1 MHAPTVRFVDRI
13 RLRRLRT
20 SSSHRRR
27 WPIVTPLLIAVGL
40 LMLPAFV
47 FPARAD
53 HVQPI
58 AASDPAAVI
67 AAYVAAVNARDL
79 EGILALYTDDAVHV
93 ALPTPD
99 GSAGV
104 CLGKEQF
111 RMFYEQG
118 VANGEQIA
126 VVDGTLAVADDR
138 VSFLSRLASDP
149 WRELGVDTLEATTEA
164 VVVDGQITTH
174 VVMLTPASVRELLAA
189 LGTIPASS
197 PQVAIPHGVHL
208 GTAR

>member
-1 MHAPTVRFVDRI
+1 MNAKSI
-13 RLRRLRT
+13 RLVDSLHLHRPRT
-20 SSSHRRR
+20 RSATQRR
-27 WPIVTPLLIAVGL
+27 WPVFAPLLIAVGL

-47 FPARAD
+47 LPTRAD

-58 AASDPAAVI
+58 EGSDPAAVV

-104 CLGKEQF
+104 CRGKEQF

-118 VANGEQIA
+118 VANGDQIEM
-126 VVDGTLAVADDR
+126 VDGTLAVADDR

-149 WRELGVDTLEATTEA
+149 WRELGVETLEATTEA

-197 PQVAIPHGVHL
+197 PQEPFSHGVHL
-208 GTAR
+208 GNAR